1 MEHESIRECVNVYCE
16 WLSALTV
23 PRTCVPKPIADDPN
37 IYTQDMLRHLYNLF
51 VPRQDAGSN
60 SLNMSS
66 VMPSSSSKNTGKHQ
80 NTAEPLIISFPANT
94 CA

>member
-1 MEHESIRECVNVYCE
+1 M
-16 WLSALTV
+16 SALTV

-60 SLNMSS
+60 SLNVSS
-66 VMPSSSSKNTGKHQ
+66 SIPSSSSKSTGKHQ
-80 NTAEPLIISFPANT
+80 NTQHPYLAYMQVHTCSLINLFALGR
-94 CA
+94 